1 MVNQLWARTMRS
13 WRVLL
18 PTAVVL
24 AGVTGAAIAGP
35 VTKGAPKGV
44 TAYINHGNGALPNHG
59 SGYLPQNIWPPPG
72 VLVAAVSVPAGN
84 FVANAKIRLRNDH
97 DGASASGKCSLRINQ
112 RTIDAMDFHLPE
124 RGASAALSL
133 QGTSSSSAKKG
144 FSLWCANFNAP
155 ISSKKVFAESQVLT
169 AVRVSKVDEQ

>member
-1 MVNQLWARTMRS
+1 MVNQLSARTMRS

-44 TAYINHGNGALPNHG
+44 TVYTNHGNGALPNRG
-59 SGYLPQNIWPPPG
+59 SGYLPQNTWPPPG
-72 VLVAAVSVPAGN
+72 VLVAAVSVPAGS
-84 FVANAKIRLRNDH
+84 FMINAKINVLNTDSDESPTVR
-97 DGASASGKCSLRINQ
+97 CSLRVGKS
-112 RTIDAMDFHLPE
+112 TIDAFEAFLKE
-124 RGASAALSL
+124 FLESEWAVL
-133 QGTSSSSAKKG
+133 QGTSSSTGKRTI
-144 FSLWCANFNAP
+144 SLWCAYR
-155 ISSKKVFAESQVLT
+155 SGTRVFADSQALT